1 MFVSTSWKLEPR
13 YINKGNRDVVKYEE
27 VFGNMTVALNNAQND
42 TVINKKVTAAKFVF
56 RRQSTFSEL
65 LVLSVDEFKLGRSD
79 LILID
84 PAVKVNGA

>member
-1 MFVSTSWKLEPR
+1 MTLSST
-13 YINKGNRDVVKYEE
+13 
-27 VFGNMTVALNNAQND
+27 
-42 TVINKKVTAAKFVF
+42 KKVTAAKFVF